1 MTFELLCIG
10 SYSRALS
17 VIDELRSF
25 GLDSNIMAGGVWCEG
40 NNEDDF
46 EKIKSVASKYDAQL
60 CGRSKMYTR
69 IIPLDTSFI
78 KWVNFYD
85 KMRQEYG

>member
-25 GLDSNIMAGGVWCEG
+25 GLDSNIMAGGGVVRR
-40 NNEDDF
+40 
-46 EKIKSVASKYDAQL
+46 KQ
-60 CGRSKMYTR
+60 
-69 IIPLDTSFI
+69 
-78 KWVNFYD
+78 
-85 KMRQEYG
+85 